1 MFEFFKRRKLNS
13 QIRDAVLDAEPMHLL
28 GILVY
33 RHAKDADLA
42 PRQRT
47 EAKTQGEAIV
57 AQAEAFRAYQEAPGA
72 QALTP
77 FLPYL
82 AAIAAMK
89 MAADKLP
96 FDAKQCRSNVADMVA
111 SLGSAGGFSE
121 LYGPVCAD
129 ASYKIGIFIRTK
141 I

>member
-13 QIRDAVLDAEPMHLL
+13 QIRDAVLEAEPMHLL

-33 RHAKDADLA
+33 RHAKDPDLA

-47 EAKTQGEAIV
+47 EARTQGEAIV
-57 AQAEAFRAYQEAPGA
+57 AQAEAFRAYLEAPGTL
-72 QALTP
+72 ALPP

-96 FDAKQCRSNVADMVA
+96 FDAKQCRASVADMVA
-111 SLGSAGGFSE
+111 SLGKAGGFAE

-129 ASYKIGIFIRTK
+129 AAYKIGIFVRTK
-141 I
+141 M

>member
-1 MFEFFKRRKLNS
+1 MFEFFKRRKLSS
-13 QIRDAVLDAEPMHLL
+13 QIHDAVLEAEPMHLL
-28 GILVY
+28 GIMVY

-96 FDAKQCRSNVADMVA
+96 FDVKQCRANVADMAA
-111 SLGSAGGFSE
+111 SLKAGGFSE

-129 ASYKIGIFIRTK
+129 AAYKIGIFVRTK
-141 I
+141 M